1 MRKDVYKYYTQIC
14 EHYSS
19 MVFYIKNFEQI
30 AMYKF
35 INEETLDTFKAMI
48 NPIKETYNLFAYIC
62 NSIKNNKFDN
72 FIRVTK
78 KDIDSTND
86 IINKLI
92 DEQDIRNLSLIES
105 LQQDVRDKIENYNL
119 LLSVKILL
127 NRPCKKHKWTKYY
140 KSLPNNLKGIN
151 SNIILN
157 NLLTKNEVILD
168 SIKEY
173 IEKF

>member
-1 MRKDVYKYYTQIC
+1 MRKDVYKYYMQIC

-19 MVFYIKNFEQI
+19 MVFYIKKFEEV
-30 AMYKF
+30 AMNKF
-35 INEETLDTFKAMI
+35 IDEETLDTFKDMI
-48 NPIKETYNLFAYIC
+48 NPIKENYKLFAYIC

-78 KDIDSTND
+78 NDIDNTND
-86 IINKLI
+86 VINKLI
-92 DEQDIRNLSLIES
+92 DEQDIGNLSLVES
-105 LQQDVRDKIENYNL
+105 LRQDVRDKLENYNL

-127 NRPCKKHKWTKYY
+127 NKPCRKNKWKKYY
-140 KSLPNNLKGIN
+140 KTLPNKLKGID
-151 SNIILN
+151 SNLILN
-157 NLLTKNEVILD
+157 NLIDKDEAILN